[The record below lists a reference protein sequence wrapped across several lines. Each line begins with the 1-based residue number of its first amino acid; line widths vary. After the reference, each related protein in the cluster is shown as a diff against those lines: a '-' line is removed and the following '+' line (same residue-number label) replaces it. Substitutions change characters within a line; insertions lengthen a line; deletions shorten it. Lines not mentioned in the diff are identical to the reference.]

1 MSFLYDNAAVLAVA
15 VVASLMGWLFG
26 GARAD
31 VLMPV
36 VPWLFVLMVDIVLCF
51 PQHHAGERAYEARSR
66 VWHALQRSPLFWTV
80 LGFLVLL
87 QIPFVNNGLCPRCDA
102 ALIADGIKAAP
113 PISFLPFCVN
123 RLDHLNTVCWFAIAL
138 TSVVAVHH
146 CLTRRGKR
154 MVLELIV
161 WNGAA
166 LAILGFVQNAMGAP
180 GPLWCEPQGQASRV
194 EFFSTFGYPNMAG
207 DYFVLLFGVAVALWR
222 NRCEQLRLA
231 KEGLDASS
239 RDALAKRGQF
249 WKAHYFL
256 LPAGLFFF
264 AAINTLSR
272 ASILLVSSLAVVFFA
287 HTLTVIL
294 SRMGRARRVTVGVW
308 SVLAFSVLIFFATV
322 SMPEKFRREVKSLG
336 TTTVLNRVTG
346 KAQYHTTV
354 ATSLWKEH
362 RLFGCGGWGYAHF
375 CGPQMQKLGIDTR
388 IMQENGGAN
397 VHNDYLQFLAEH
409 GLVGFGVLVAVVIF
423 LLLPVVR
430 QWRTMVREMRFAK
443 PKDLPPK
450 PVQIFVLPAPAFFL
464 QLTALTTLIHAFGD
478 CPLRSC
484 AVLTLFYVILA
495 AIPGFMP
502 KHGVD
507 AAAPEVKSEHHHH
520 HRHHHHRGL
529 FHRH

>member
-1 MSFLYDNAAVLAVA
+1 MSFLYDNAAVMAVA
-15 VVASLMGWLFG
+15 IVASLMGWLFG
-26 GARAD
+26 GARGD
-31 VLMPV
+31 LLLPV

-51 PQHHAGERAYEARSR
+51 PQHHIGERAYEARSR
-66 VWHALQRSPLFWTV
+66 VWHTLQRSPIFWTIV
-80 LGFLVLL
+80 GFLVLL
-87 QIPFVNNGLCPRCDA
+87 LIPFVNNGLCPQCDA
-102 ALIADGIKAAP
+102 VLIADGVKAAP
-113 PISFLPFCVN
+113 PVSFLPFCVD
-123 RLDHLNTVCWFAIAL
+123 RLDHLNTVYWFAVAL
-138 TSVVAVHH
+138 LSVIAVHH

-154 MVLELIV
+154 MVLELLV

-166 LAILGFVQNAMGAP
+166 LAILGFVQNATGAVA
-180 GPLWCEPQGQASRV
+180 PLWCAPLNGATGR

-207 DYFVLLFGVAVALWR
+207 DYFVLLFGIAVALWR
-222 NRCEQLRLA
+222 NRCEQIRLA
-231 KEGLDASS
+231 KEGLDPSS

-249 WKAHYFL
+249 WRTHYFL

-272 ASILLVSSLAVVFFA
+272 ASIVLVSTLAVIFFA
-287 HTLTVIL
+287 HTLTVVL
-294 SRMGRARRVTVGVW
+294 SRMGRARRFTVGVW

-322 SMPEKFRREVKSLG
+322 TMPERIRREVKSLG
-336 TTTVLNRVTG
+336 AATVLNRVTG

-362 RLFGCGGWGYAHF
+362 RLFGCGGWGYRHL
-375 CGPQMQKLGIDTR
+375 CGPQMRKLGIDTR
-388 IMQENGGAN
+388 ALQDVGGAN

-409 GLVGFGVLVAVVIF
+409 GLAGFGALVAIVVM

-430 QWRTMVREMRFAK
+430 QWRKMVLDTRFQK

-450 PVQIFVLPAPAFFL
+450 PVQIFILPAPAFFL
-464 QLTALTTLIHAFGD
+464 LLTVLATLIHAFGD

-484 AVLTLFYVILA
+484 AVLTLFYIVLA

-507 AAAPEVKSEHHHH
+507 AAAPVFKEEHHHH
-520 HRHHHHRGL
+520 HHHHHHGL